1 MEGKMNKWKKR
12 IAALAVVI
20 LAGNFLTVNTGSL
33 QVNAGETASEPA
45 VQEVNDVLTVT
56 GIEIGGTSA
65 YNGVFAKGI
74 LSRSEDS
81 YRSHAVRGM
90 YFRLQYSDGS
100 VSDIINAFQ
109 LKDNGISLI
118 LRYAATGAELPLD
131 HEWVETGDYQLF
143 VQYGSIT
150 EKVMDLSV
158 KAPGECADYTMT
170 AGETIECANTS
181 TKVSVIKV
189 NADENAVYY
198 LHYGEGSDSIA
209 NIIFVRDS
217 EGNALSFAENVD
229 QAHPAKLYLREGE
242 NYIYVNPQSYIP
254 AMISLEEKVISE
266 MAMTTGPS
274 EEQTLISTD
283 EIGSLNEM
291 WNLNS
296 KLHEQMV
303 FTLKYQDGTSE
314 ELSYEEF
321 GRLWNYSVV
330 TFSRKDGQEIDV
342 MEKEPGVYYE
352 HIYVEPEGYPW
363 DQPLA
368 KVKFYLYNEF
378 SDVPQNAWYHKYS
391 AMASAEG
398 VMTGMTPTTFGGTET
413 LKRAHVATMLYRMAG
428 SEEIAFQ
435 NTFPDVADG
444 QFYSQPVIWCNE
456 NEIVTGYT
464 SNGCFGP
471 GDDITREQMAVML
484 YRFAKY
490 QGYDASDNGDLATFG
505 DAANVSAFAQ
515 EAMHWAVGAG
525 IISGDNGLLKPQ
537 GQLIR
542 AEAAAMI
549 MRFINR
555 YE

>member
-1 MEGKMNKWKKR
+1 MKNWKKKT
-12 IAALAVVI
+12 AALAVI
-20 LAGNFLTVNTGSL
+20 LLAGSFTALSMTPV
-33 QVNAGETASEPA
+33 QVSAGEAGAETAEQRPGDA
-45 VQEVNDVLTVT
+45 LTVT
-56 GIEIGGTSA
+56 GIETGGTSA

-100 VSDIINAFQ
+100 VSDAISAFE

-118 LRYAATGAELPLD
+118 LRDAATGAELPLD

-143 VQYGSIT
+143 AQYGSMT

-198 LHYGEGSDSIA
+198 LHYGEGSDSVA
-209 NIIFVRDS
+209 NIIFVRDN

-229 QAHPAKLYLREGE
+229 QTHPAKLYLREGE

-254 AMISLEEKVISE
+254 ARISLEEKVISE
-266 MAMTTGPS
+266 MAMTTSPA
-274 EEQTLISTD
+274 EEYTLISTD
-283 EIGSLNEM
+283 EIGSLNDM
-291 WNLNS
+291 WNLHS
-296 KLHEQMV
+296 KMHDQMA
-303 FTLKYQDGTSE
+303 FTLRYEDGTGE

-321 GRLWNYSVV
+321 GKLWNYSIV
-330 TFSRKDGQEIDV
+330 TFSRKDLQQIDV

-352 HIYVEPEGYPW
+352 HIYIDPEGYTWW
-363 DQPLA
+363 DHPLA
-368 KVKFYLYNEF
+368 KVKFYLYDEF
-378 SDVPQNAWYHKYS
+378 SDVSRDAWYHKYS

-428 SEEIAFQ
+428 SEEIAFR
-435 NTFPDVADG
+435 NTFPDVAAG
-444 QFYSQPVIWCNE
+444 QFYSEPVIWCNE
-456 NEIVTGYT
+456 NGIVTGYT
-464 SNGCFGP
+464 SNGYFGP
-471 GDDITREQMAVML
+471 SDDITREQMAVML
-484 YRFAKY
+484 YRFAQY
-490 QGYDASDNGDLATFG
+490 QGYDVSDRGELTSFG
-505 DAANVSAFAQ
+505 DAANVSGFAA